1 MKKLTGLVTI
11 KPFGY
16 LCDWGDKNGLTNQTI
31 YYGEPGSSTV
41 DDWNDYPKV
50 HENTPLFTED
60 QIDSMLKSAVEEER
74 ERCAAV
80 CDDFMKA
87 CNDIVDKD
95 NALTTEESLL
105 FEGMYGVA
113 ETCGAAIRNQG
124 ENE

>member
-1 MKKLTGLVTI
+1 MKKLIGLVNI

-50 HENTPLFTED
+50 HENIPLFTED
-60 QIDSMLKSAVEEER
+60 QIESMLKSAVEEER

-80 CDDFMKA
+80 CELFMYNAGCAANHKSVSKTGKILYDGMHFGARTCKDD
-87 CNDIVDKD
+87 
-95 NALTTEESLL
+95 
-105 FEGMYGVA
+105 
-113 ETCGAAIRNQG
+113 IRN
-124 ENE
+124 